1 MIQVNDIN
9 LSDLRNKSE
18 FDLLSKMRN
27 NTFINDPSDPNDQIN
42 DLPHDNVEINCSY
55 AEDESFFSNI
65 KSDENL
71 SFFSLNIQSLPA
83 KFVEFKDLLA
93 TFEHDFDIISL
104 QEIWRIHDED
114 IFNLPGYTSVFRSR

>member
-55 AEDESFFSNI
+55 AEDESFFSK
-65 KSDENL
+65 KSKYNCSE
-71 SFFSLNIQSLPA
+71 FFNRFS
-83 KFVEFKDLLA
+83 
-93 TFEHDFDIISL
+93 
-104 QEIWRIHDED
+104 
-114 IFNLPGYTSVFRSR
+114 